1 MKKAVLVVFGL
12 LLLASCQDQMKTG
25 FIDNSKLI
33 NDYQKKKDVEAAFK
47 TKIEAFDKKVE
58 SIGQEF
64 QIEAQAFQQK
74 AATMAQKDAQEQY
87 QILGQKQQ
95 RLQQQ
100 FQAEEQLI
108 QKESQTQID
117 TLIKEVRAFVKDY
130 GKKNGYTYILGSNEA
145 GSVLYG
151 EESKD
156 LTKEILEELNK
167 SYKKD

>member
-1 MKKAVLVVFGL
+1 MKKLGLIVFGL
-12 LLLASCQDQMKTG
+12 LLLASCQNEMKTG

-33 NDYQKKKDVEAAFK
+33 NDYQKKKDVEASFK
-47 TKIEAFDKKVE
+47 TKIETFDKKVD
-58 SIGQEF
+58 SIGQAF

-74 AATMAQKDAQEQY
+74 AATLPQKEAQEQY
-87 QILGQKQQ
+87 QMLGQKQQ
-95 RLQQQ
+95 MLQQQ

-151 EESKD
+151 DESKD

>member
-1 MKKAVLVVFGL
+1 MKKVVLVVFGL
-12 LLLASCQDQMKTG
+12 LLMTSCQNEMKTG

-33 NDYQKKKDVEAAFK
+33 NDYQKKKDVEATFK
-47 TKIEAFDKKVE
+47 TRIEAFDKKVE

-64 QIEAQAFQQK
+64 QIEAQAFQEK

-100 FQAEEQLI
+100 FQAEEQMI
-108 QKESQTQID
+108 QKESQTEID
-117 TLIKEVRAFVKDY
+117 TLIKEVRAFVKEY
-130 GKKNGYTYILGSNEA
+130 GKKNGFTYILGSNEA
-145 GSVLYG
+145 GSVIYG

-156 LTKEILEELNK
+156 LTAEILAELNK